1 MLLPDLLISR
11 LNCCCRDT
19 KMQRYGTFSSIVS
32 LIWKIALPSTT
43 TRSTTQS
50 MLLLFFRT
58 FTQSLELLT
67 WLWSQRY
74 GCFIIILI
82 FILPISNNVTRKQR
96 MSTTSKHTPTSQNS
110 TKISSFLCRDALN
123 SDFKIQLSLSM
134 QLLPKSFTPP
144 GKARKLRSWLI
155 EKRIWRHWPVM
166 VAAMWGSCCRF
177 RSFRWREDTTDTRF
191 RIALTYPAVP
201 YHLQTLVSEW
211 LIPVRLKGRD
221 LPM

>member
-1 MLLPDLLISR
+1 MKQAPDLRRKAMPTEAAHIISFCLGSFFTETVSMLLPDLLISR

-123 SDFKIQLSLSM
+123 SDFKIQLSLSLAVCYWRPM

-155 EKRIWRHWPVM
+155 EKRI
-166 VAAMWGSCCRF
+166 
-177 RSFRWREDTTDTRF
+177 
-191 RIALTYPAVP
+191 
-201 YHLQTLVSEW
+201 
-211 LIPVRLKGRD
+211 
-221 LPM
+221 